1 MYAKHGEGNWKA
13 PIEKEVTPGSDKC
26 VTIST
31 RSSVRE
37 MVAPGTYAVLR
48 FGSLFSRFRIK
59 YA

>member
-48 FGSLFSRFRIK
+48 LFSRFGIK